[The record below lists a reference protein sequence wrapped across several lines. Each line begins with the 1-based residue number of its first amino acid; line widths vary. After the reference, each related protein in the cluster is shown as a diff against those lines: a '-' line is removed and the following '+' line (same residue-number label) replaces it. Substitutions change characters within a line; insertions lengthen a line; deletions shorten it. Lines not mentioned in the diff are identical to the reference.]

1 MHVVVFAAG
10 MDWLEG
16 LLPFLFVLFWIVSQV
31 VNVVRN
37 VAGRGQPRPQ
47 PGPPVRPPRPDR
59 ERVEEVRADLE
70 RQIEEFITQKAER
83 RGGTAPGPVR
93 IPPRPQPERATAETL
108 RIEKPRT
115 GKSAPA
121 ASPARGVP
129 VESVGRN
136 TGKKSPPPSQLG
148 SLGSHGGDIARHV
161 RDAFADDLEHRPSRL
176 AEPMAVGADPAAAGP
191 AVAASDLVTL
201 LRDPAAVRQLFIV
214 REVLDRPV
222 DRWS

>member
-10 MDWLEG
+10 LDWLEG

-83 RGGTAPGPVR
+83 RGGPAPGPVR

-115 GKSAPA
+115 GKTAPA

-161 RDAFADDLEHRPSRL
+161 RDAFADDLDAAFQRGRRRPICQEGLERVGGTQCPGLFGRIANLSERDSR
-176 AEPMAVGADPAAAGP
+176 VTAAHE
-191 AVAASDLVTL
+191 S
-201 LRDPAAVRQLFIV
+201 
-214 REVLDRPV
+214 
-222 DRWS
+222 S